1 MSRRARLG
9 FVAGCLLVFG
19 LIAALITWTP
29 FSKEPSSR
37 TPATV
42 TLAPGATPPAGFK
55 PEREPIEKF
64 NEILHPEGK
73 LVPKYTCVK
82 TQDLKDKGDQLHYDT
97 ASARELGKRYAAA
110 MLELQK

>member
-42 TLAPGATPPAGFK
+42 TLAPGATPPAGLAVVDL
-55 PEREPIEKF
+55 RDAGQLQARF
-64 NEILHPEGK
+64 NA
-73 LVPKYTCVK
+73 
-82 TQDLKDKGDQLHYDT
+82 DKGMPRLVLALAPT
-97 ASARELGKRYAAA
+97 
-110 MLELQK
+110 